1 MKKKNKL
8 TNGKCITF
16 HSDNLDADNTV
27 DNPNVVLPKESSV
40 NIEGNVFNAEIGAK
54 TFAIYKFTK
63 E

>member
-1 MKKKNKL
+1 
-8 TNGKCITF
+8 
-16 HSDNLDADNTV
+16 LDADNTV
-27 DNPNVVLPKESSV
+27 DNPNEVLPKESSV